1 MPARARARSP
11 SGGAP
16 PSPDCIT
23 RSSPDPPGP
32 RPVASRRWEPIVSTE
47 VKMPQMGESI
57 AEGTLTRWFK
67 KPGEKVVRDEPLFEI
82 STDKVDAE
90 VPAPAD
96 GVLEKI
102 LVEEGATVEVN
113 TTVAMLGSGDG
124 AASAPAAAE
133 APPEPAPEPQAE
145 SAPAPPPPA
154 PAPVTPAATAS
165 TAGATSTTAVATSTH
180 GERSKVRSSPLVR
193 KIARE
198 HGISDISVIPGT
210 GAGGR
215 ITKHDILGYIDSNGA
230 AAPAAPPAPAAA
242 PAAAGVVV
250 HQDALPVLN
259 LPRENTRVERMTVM
273 RKKIAEHMI
282 DSRRTSA
289 HVHSVFEADMT
300 NVVKIRNR
308 NKDSFLAKNG
318 VKLTFTPFF
327 MKACIDA
334 LREFPWLNASLDG
347 DEIVMHNSIHFGVAV
362 ALEGG
367 LIVPVV
373 KNAEELNITG
383 LQKRVLDLAGR
394 ARSKKLVPDEV
405 AGGTF
410 TITNPGQ
417 FGGLFGIPIISQP
430 QVAILGVGGIQRR
443 PVVVENDAIAIRDMA
458 YLCIS
463 YDHRLVD
470 GAMADQFMARVK
482 HNLENFDDAELR

>member
-1 MPARARARSP
+1 M
-11 SGGAP
+11 
-16 PSPDCIT
+16 
-23 RSSPDPPGP
+23 
-32 RPVASRRWEPIVSTE
+32 STE

-67 KPGEKVVRDEPLFEI
+67 KPGDKVVRDEPLFEI

-102 LVEEGATVEVN
+102 LVEEGSTVEVN

-124 AASAPAAAE
+124 AASAPAAEEKTEEKAE
-133 APPEPAPEPQAE
+133 APAPAKEEPAPAVAAASASSGAA
-145 SAPAPPPPA
+145 SAPA
-154 PAPVTPAATAS
+154 
-165 TAGATSTTAVATSTH
+165 TSGGGSSSH
-180 GERSKVRSSPLVR
+180 GESSKVRSSPLVR
-193 KIARE
+193 RIARE
-198 HGISDISVIPGT
+198 HGIDDISVIPGT

-215 ITKHDILGYIDSNGA
+215 ITKHDIMGYIENGGSGSAAPAAGRA
-230 AAPAAPPAPAAA
+230 AAPAPSANGHAA
-242 PAAAGVVV
+242 PHEV
-250 HQDALPVLN
+250 LPTLN
-259 LPRENTRVERMTVM
+259 LPRQNTTVERMTIM
-273 RKKIAEHMI
+273 RKKIAEHMVE
-282 DSRRTSA
+282 SRRTSA

-300 NVVKIRNR
+300 NITKIRNR
-308 NKDSFLAKNG
+308 NKNAFLEKNG

-347 DEIVMHNSIHFGVAV
+347 DEIVMHHSIHFGVAV
-362 ALEGG
+362 ALDGG

-373 KNAEELNITG
+373 KNAEDLNITG
-383 LQKRVLDLAGR
+383 LQKRVVDLATR

-417 FGGLFGIPIISQP
+417 YGGLFGIPIISQP

-443 PVVVENDAIAIRDMA
+443 PVVVEGDAIAIRDMA

-482 HNLENFDDAELR
+482 HNLENFSDAELR

>member
-1 MPARARARSP
+1 M
-11 SGGAP
+11 
-16 PSPDCIT
+16 
-23 RSSPDPPGP
+23 
-32 RPVASRRWEPIVSTE
+32 STE

-67 KPGEKVVRDEPLFEI
+67 KPGDKVVRDEPLFEI

-90 VPAPAD
+90 VPAPSD

-113 TTVAMLGSGDG
+113 TTVAMLGTGEG
-124 AASAPAAAE
+124 AASAPAAEEAKEAPAE
-133 APPEPAPEPQAE
+133 APAKKEEKVAAAAAAPVAVA
-145 SAPAPPPPA
+145 APAA
-154 PAPVTPAATAS
+154 SSSSATGSTGSAADSAS
-165 TAGATSTTAVATSTH
+165 G
-180 GERSKVRSSPLVR
+180 SKVRSSPLVR
-193 KIARE
+193 RIARE
-198 HGISDISVIPGT
+198 HGIDDISAIPGT

-215 ITKHDILGYIDSNGA
+215 ITKHDILGYIENGGSAANGA
-230 AAPAAPPAPAAA
+230 NGSTTQAPARPAAPAGGGGGHAH
-242 PAAAGVVV
+242 GEV
-250 HQDALPVLN
+250 LPVLN
-259 LPRENTRVERMTVM
+259 LPRENTTVERMTVM

-282 DSRRTSA
+282 HSRRTSA

-300 NVVKIRNR
+300 NIVKIRNR
-308 NKDSFLAKNG
+308 NKNSFMEKNG

-327 MKACIDA
+327 IKACIDA
-334 LREFPWLNASLDG
+334 LREFPWMNASLDG
-347 DEIVMHNSIHFGVAV
+347 DEIVAHNSIHFGIAV
-362 ALEGG
+362 ALDGG
-367 LIVPVV
+367 LIVPVI
-373 KNAEELNITG
+373 KNAEDLNITG
-383 LQKRVLDLAGR
+383 LQKRVIDLATR

-430 QVAILGVGGIQRR
+430 QVGILGIGGIQRR
-443 PVVVENDAIAIRDMA
+443 PVVVEGDAIAIRDMA

-470 GAMADQFMARVK
+470 GAMADQFMSRVK
-482 HNLENFDDAELR
+482 ENLETFDDAELR

>member
-1 MPARARARSP
+1 M
-11 SGGAP
+11 
-16 PSPDCIT
+16 
-23 RSSPDPPGP
+23 
-32 RPVASRRWEPIVSTE
+32 STE

-67 KPGEKVVRDEPLFEI
+67 KPGDKVVRDEPLFEI

-90 VPAPAD
+90 VPAPSD

-113 TTVAMLGSGDG
+113 TTVAMLGTGEG
-124 AASAPAAAE
+124 AASAPAAEEAKEAPAE
-133 APPEPAPEPQAE
+133 APAKKEEKVAAAAAAPVAAA
-145 SAPAPPPPA
+145 APAA
-154 PAPVTPAATAS
+154 SSSSATGSTGSAADSAS
-165 TAGATSTTAVATSTH
+165 G
-180 GERSKVRSSPLVR
+180 SKVRSSPLVR
-193 KIARE
+193 RIARE
-198 HGISDISVIPGT
+198 HGIDDISAIPGT

-215 ITKHDILGYIDSNGA
+215 ITKHDILGYIENGGSAANGA
-230 AAPAAPPAPAAA
+230 NGSTTQAPARPAAPAGGGGGHAH
-242 PAAAGVVV
+242 GEV
-250 HQDALPVLN
+250 LPVLN
-259 LPRENTRVERMTVM
+259 LPRENTTVERMTVM

-282 DSRRTSA
+282 HSRRTSA

-300 NVVKIRNR
+300 NIVKIRNR
-308 NKDSFLAKNG
+308 NKNSFMEKNG

-327 MKACIDA
+327 IKACIDA
-334 LREFPWLNASLDG
+334 LREFPWMNASLDG
-347 DEIVMHNSIHFGVAV
+347 DEIVAHNSIHFGIAV
-362 ALEGG
+362 ALDGG
-367 LIVPVV
+367 LIVPVI
-373 KNAEELNITG
+373 KNAEDLNITG
-383 LQKRVLDLAGR
+383 LQKRVIDLATR

-430 QVAILGVGGIQRR
+430 QVGILGIGGIQRR
-443 PVVVENDAIAIRDMA
+443 PVVVEGDAIAIRDMA

-470 GAMADQFMARVK
+470 GAMADQFMSRVK
-482 HNLENFDDAELR
+482 ENLETFDDAELR

>member
-1 MPARARARSP
+1 M
-11 SGGAP
+11 
-16 PSPDCIT
+16 
-23 RSSPDPPGP
+23 
-32 RPVASRRWEPIVSTE
+32 STE

-67 KPGEKVVRDEPLFEI
+67 KPGDKVVRDEPLFEI

-90 VPAPAD
+90 VPAPFD

-113 TTVAMLGSGDG
+113 TVVAMLGTGEG
-124 AASAPAAAE
+124 AASAPAAEVAAE
-133 APPEPAPEPQAE
+133 APAAKVEEEKVAAPVAAAAAAQVAA
-145 SAPAPPPPA
+145 APAA
-154 PAPVTPAATAS
+154 SASSAMSSSSS
-165 TAGATSTTAVATSTH
+165 TAGSAS
-180 GERSKVRSSPLVR
+180 GSKVRSSPLVR
-193 KIARE
+193 RIARE
-198 HGISDISVIPGT
+198 NGIADISSIPGT
-210 GAGGR
+210 GADGR
-215 ITKHDILGYIDSNGA
+215 ITKHDILGYIENNGESNGA
-230 AAPAAPPAPAAA
+230 PATAPARPGGPPAPAGGGGLATH
-242 PAAAGVVV
+242 GGHGEV
-250 HQDALPVLN
+250 LPVLN
-259 LPRENTRVERMTVM
+259 LPRTNTTVERMTVM
-273 RKKIAEHMI
+273 RKKIAEHMVH
-282 DSRRTSA
+282 SRRTSA
-289 HVHSVFEADMT
+289 HVQSVFEADMT
-300 NVVKIRNR
+300 RVVSIRNR
-308 NKDSFLAKNG
+308 NKNSFMEKNG

-327 MKACIDA
+327 IKACIDA

-347 DEIVMHNSIHFGVAV
+347 DEVVVHNSINFGIAV
-362 ALEGG
+362 ALDGG
-367 LIVPVV
+367 LIVPVI

-383 LQKRVLDLAGR
+383 LQKRVVDLATR

-443 PVVVENDAIAIRDMA
+443 PVVVEGDAIAIRDMA

-470 GAMADQFMARVK
+470 GAMADQFMSRVK
-482 HNLENFDDAELR
+482 QNLETFDDAELR